1 MSLADCSDSVN
12 KRFGPNASMGILMI
26 FGLWLAVI
34 LGCKLSG
41 DRNQNIS
48 FNPPPENRTV
58 QVQTDKFSGQS
69 VYTVGLLLVSFDEK
83 IDEPLQMT
91 VNIFFTESN
100 KKPFRTML
108 LFTAKT
114 FDIGEKKYRR
124 GDTVYALADGERV
137 IAGQIQMHKDET
149 AYWGSVDRLQ
159 GFTVDTTPQAL
170 QKLASASNVE
180 FRVSVTE
187 FTLKPEHKE
196 ALRTLLERAQ
206 IEGKK

>member
-1 MSLADCSDSVN
+1 MSLANCSDSVD
-12 KRFGPNASMGILMI
+12 KSSGPKASMGLLMI
-26 FGLWLAVI
+26 VGLWLVII
-34 LGCKLSG
+34 LGCRFSG
-41 DRNQNIS
+41 DKNQNIK
-48 FNPPPENRTV
+48 FNPPQENKTV

-69 VYTVGLLLVSFDEK
+69 VYTVGPLLVSFDEK

-91 VNIFFTESN
+91 FNVFFTEGS
-100 KKPFRTML
+100 KKPSRTML

-114 FDIGEKKYRR
+114 IDIGEKKYRR
-124 GDTVYALADGERV
+124 GDIVYALADGERV

-170 QKLASASNVE
+170 QKLASTSNVE
-180 FRVSVTE
+180 FRVGGTE

-196 ALRTLLERAQ
+196 ALRALLERAQ